1 MKNQN
6 GNQTRDKRLDNLKEF
21 TSEYQPTP
29 EAKSKGWEEKRS
41 RLEKFEILEKF
52 ARTKY
57 KEIRELT
64 EKYKADPTVFD
75 EYELQEVN
83 TIIYLSKAKNFPDF
97 LDRMG
102 VRVKT
107 QLDITSDG
115 EALQG
120 TQLIVNLVNELN
132 KLDEETG
139 EGESPGQE
147 PV

>member
-1 MKNQN
+1 MKNTKKN
-6 GNQTRDKRLDNLKEF
+6 TGGVTGKGFDV
-21 TSEYQPTP
+21 SGQPTP
-29 EAKSKGWEEKRS
+29 EAKSRGWEERRS

-52 ARTKY
+52 ARKKY

-64 EKYKADPTVFD
+64 EKYKTDPTTFD

-139 EGESPGQE
+139 EGEDSSSPPVQE
-147 PV
+147 

>member
-1 MKNQN
+1 MKNDKQN
-6 GNQTRDKRLDNLKEF
+6 DNVIPMGERGVKF
-21 TSEYQPTP
+21 SSENQPTP

-120 TQLIVNLVNELN
+120 TQLIVNLVDELN

-139 EGESPGQE
+139 EGESPGPE